1 MRGSDL
7 DKLCTG
13 HLYSLCA
20 SVQVNG
26 ELSENFGVGVGIR
39 QGCVMS
45 PLLFNVYLNSCMRE
59 MRARVGE
66 LVPRLKVRGTEE
78 PLVAGLFADDT
89 VLLAEN
95 VGTLQ
100 RTVDEIDRV
109 CKGRKLKVNAEKSKV
124 MVFRSQESRPLIL
137 QSHR

>member
-109 CKGRKLKVNAEKSKV
+109 C
-124 MVFRSQESRPLIL
+124 
-137 QSHR
+137 